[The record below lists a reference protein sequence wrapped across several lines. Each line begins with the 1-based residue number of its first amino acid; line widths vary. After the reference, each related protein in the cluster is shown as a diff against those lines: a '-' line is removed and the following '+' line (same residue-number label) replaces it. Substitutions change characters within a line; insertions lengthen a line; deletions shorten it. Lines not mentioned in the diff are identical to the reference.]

1 MKALT
6 PLFRVTQFP
15 VQRCI
20 PCECSPRSGV
30 YRRGDLNAAAA
41 AYFDAKLIKL
51 ILYVLVLVTTGL
63 LNSCG
68 GETQRSSS
76 PPDIPSKPLVVTGLV
91 QDRIGNST
99 IRVNDIDIELTPE
112 MLAATPSFA
121 VGTPVRITLATLP
134 LDGSDER
141 FDEGDSQAEHSG
153 SSIEVLDTDESHD
166 ITIEGRVT
174 DISAP
179 NFAIDSRL
187 VLVGPD
193 TEFETRDR
201 DGAVAVTRAA
211 FYAQLR
217 LGARAAAE
225 GCMADDDALVA
236 DEVVIW
242 IDDAPPPNVPPA
254 PPPTPPSPPSPIVLA
269 GPISSP
275 FDAAANRV
283 SVMTV
288 PIQILPVTIIV
299 QAAAEPPIPATDLQT
314 GRRAQVHG
322 DLVNGL
328 VQARRIVLDG
338 GPQPGGVLVN
348 APLETVT
355 VATQRAT
362 ALGLT
367 LTFERGARV
376 INAAG
381 TADTVAASL
390 SQWRV
395 NDRILALGIPAAASQ
410 ARRIHTATVMAT
422 GDSEQTTISERIP
435 IAAVS
440 ILENGYDAATQSIK
454 LANQTIRVVP
464 ETIINRE
471 GDAANLP
478 PAELSAGL
486 ELDLRGYQRQSVL
499 TAEVITILAAA
510 ASQSKIGG
518 PYTAFDPAAHR
529 LQILNQIVAYSGATE
544 FFDASGL
551 AVSLSDFV
559 LAAPEGS
566 VISASGLRDANN
578 VFHATRLDEIAKVY
592 TQEPIPVVKVAGTL
606 SDVFSVDTLSLGV
619 AGIPIMV
626 DKPIE
631 VRQPDGSPAQPIA
644 QLQTGDPVVV
654 TGRLAQAGFIA
665 DDFVRLSAVTGAVEL
680 SGPVQQYDV
689 ASATLFVLGQA
700 LRITANTAVNTI
712 GMPAATSQDL
722 IAKLTPWTRL
732 HVLTQVPVP
741 AQSSW
746 DALAIEAR
754 LFFAHPHG
762 VQISG
767 PITAPFDSA
776 TATLNVLNV
785 AVGTDA
791 NTRIV
796 NAAGAAVDP
805 NQLARDT
812 RVMVDGTVDNGDQVM
827 AQTILLL
834 DAAAPSNLRLSGPVL
849 DLNSAAGSVNL
860 LGSTVMITP
869 ATRLLESITVAITAE
884 EFWTGVSRHS
894 LLQIQGASITPGG
907 EVVAEQ
913 VMIERY

>member
-1 MKALT
+1 M
-6 PLFRVTQFP
+6 
-15 VQRCI
+15 
-20 PCECSPRSGV
+20 

-41 AYFDAKLIKL
+41 AFFDANLGKR
-51 ILYVLVLVTTGL
+51 ILYALVLVTISL

-68 GETQRSSS
+68 GETQSSSS
-76 PPDIPSKPLVVTGLV
+76 PPVIPSKPLVVTGLV
-91 QDRIGNST
+91 QDRIGNNT
-99 IRVNDIDIELTPE
+99 IRVNDIDIKLTPE
-112 MLAATPSFA
+112 MLAATPSFT
-121 VGTPVRITLATLP
+121 VGTPVRITLETLQ
-134 LDGSDER
+134 LDGNDER
-141 FDEGDSQAEHSG
+141 FDEGDSEIVHPG
-153 SSIEVLDTDESHD
+153 SSIEVLDTDESD
-166 ITIEGRVT
+166 GITIEGRVT

-217 LGARAAAE
+217 LGVRAAAE
-225 GCMADDDALVA
+225 GCMTDDDALVA

-254 PPPTPPSPPSPIVLA
+254 PPPSPPNPPNSPSPIVLA
-269 GPISSP
+269 GPISNP

-299 QAAAEPPIPATDLQT
+299 HATAEAPIPATDLQT

-322 DLVNGL
+322 DIVNGL
-328 VQARRIVLDG
+328 VQARRIILDG

-355 VATQRAT
+355 LATQRAT

-367 LTFERGARV
+367 LTFDRGARV

-381 TADTVAASL
+381 TADTVAGSL
-390 SQWRV
+390 PQWRV
-395 NDRILALGIPAAASQ
+395 NDRILVFGIPAAASQ

-422 GDSEQTTISERIP
+422 GDSEQTAISERIP

-440 ILENGYDAATQSIK
+440 TLENGYDAATQSIK
-454 LANQTIRVVP
+454 IANQIIRIVP
-464 ETIINRE
+464 ETIIHRE
-471 GDAANLP
+471 GDAANLT
-478 PAELSAGL
+478 PADLSAGL

-566 VISASGLRDANN
+566 VISASGLRDADN

-606 SDVFSVDTLSLGV
+606 SEVFNVDTLSLGV

-626 DKPIE
+626 DKAIE

-700 LRITANTAVNTI
+700 LRITPNTAVNTI

-754 LFFAHPHG
+754 LFFTHPHG

-785 AVGTDA
+785 AVATDA

-796 NAAGAAVDP
+796 NASGAAVDP

-849 DLNSAAGSVNL
+849 DLNSTAGSVNL

-869 ATRLLESITVAITAE
+869 ATRLLESVTVAITAE